1 MYDEGFPETMLRLK
15 QEGKQFTIATVI
27 RTEGSSVAKPGFKA
41 VVVGDRITHGTLG
54 GSCPE
59 SVIIEESEKVLKTGA
74 PKIFRVHME
83 KTTDSL
89 TALIKNRND
98 DDIFVETFCGGSIEV
113 YLEPYFPSERLVII
127 GQGGRD
133 EVENQLVKIGK
144 LAGFK
149 TLVVDPLPNLDENPD
164 ESITDLGFNMEK
176 LDLLPTDYVVI
187 LTKGET
193 DIAALEAMSKHSP
206 AYTGIMASRKR
217 FRHDVEILKEKGIS
231 EDFVKSIHS
240 PIGLDIGA
248 VTPAEIA
255 VSIISEIIK
264 NKRKVS

>member
-1 MYDEGFPETMLRLK
+1 MYDEGFPETISRLK
-15 QEGKQFTIATVI
+15 QEGKKFTIATVI

-41 VVVGDRITHGTLG
+41 LVEGDRIIHGNLG

-59 SVIIEESEKVLKTGA
+59 SVIVEESANVLKAGT
-74 PKIFRVHME
+74 PKVFRVHME

-89 TALIKNRND
+89 TALIKNRKD
-98 DDIFVETFCGGSIEV
+98 DDIYVETFCGGSIEV

-127 GQGGRD
+127 AQGGRD
-133 EVENQLVKIGK
+133 EVENQLAKIGK

-149 TLVVDPLPNLDENPD
+149 TLVVDPIPSLDENPD
-164 ESITDLGFNMEK
+164 ELISDLGFNMNNLE
-176 LDLLPTDYVVI
+176 LLPTDYVVI

-193 DIAALEAMSKHSP
+193 DIAALEATSKHLP
-206 AYTGIMASRKR
+206 AYIGIMASRKR
-217 FRHDVEILKEKGIS
+217 FRHDVEILKERGIK
-231 EDFVKSIHS
+231 EEFVNSVHS

-248 VTPAEIA
+248 VTPSEIA